1 MIHYEVED
9 AIARITLES
18 PPVNA
23 LTIPMLDALLDAL
36 RRAKDDSG
44 VRTVILQSAIPRY
57 FCAGLDLAA
66 LQAASADHVRA
77 LLDKLYVALTDLQ
90 HDLGKPSIAAISGA
104 ARGGGMTLAISCNV
118 IVADDRASFGY
129 PEIDVGLLPAIHF
142 AHLPGIVGRH
152 RAYELLFTG
161 RAFDAEEAR
170 ALGLISRV
178 AVDARAETLALA
190 RTFAAKSPTAMALG
204 RAEFMRANDY
214 RAELAPVIDAFVE
227 ASMSEDG
234 REGVKAF
241 AENRKPTWK
250 PPSQEA
256 QHVKK

>member
-1 MIHYEVED
+1 MIQYEVEA
-9 AIARITLES
+9 AIARITLAS

-23 LTIPMLDALLDAL
+23 LTIPMLDALLEAL
-36 RRAKDDSG
+36 RRAKDDSD
-44 VRTVILQSAIPRY
+44 VRAVILQSASPRY

-66 LQAASADHVRA
+66 LQGASADHVRA
-77 LLDKLYVALTDLQ
+77 LLERLYVALTDRQ
-90 HDLGKPSIAAISGA
+90 HDLGKPSIAAVSGA

-118 IVADDRASFGY
+118 IVADDSASFGY

-142 AHLPGIVGRH
+142 EHLPRIVGRH

-161 RAFDAEEAR
+161 RAFDAQEAR
-170 ALGLISRV
+170 ALGLIGRI
-178 AVDARAETLALA
+178 AVDARAESLALA

-227 ASMSEDG
+227 ASMTDDG

-241 AENRKPTWK
+241 AEKRTPTWQ
-250 PPSQEA
+250 PTPRDA
-256 QHVKK
+256 HHGKK

>member
-36 RRAKDDSG
+36 RRAKDDSN
-44 VRTVILQSAIPRY
+44 VRAVILQSAISRC

-66 LQAASADHVRA
+66 LQGASADHVRA
-77 LLDKLYVALTDLQ
+77 LLDKLYVSLTDLQ

-118 IVADDRASFGY
+118 IVADDSASFGY

-142 AHLPGIVGRH
+142 AHLPRIVGRH

-161 RAFDAEEAR
+161 RAFGAEEAR
-170 ALGLISRV
+170 ALGLISRI
-178 AVDARAETLALA
+178 AADARAETLALA

-204 RAEFMRANDY
+204 HAEFMRANDY

-227 ASMSEDG
+227 ASISEDG

-241 AENRKPTWK
+241 AEKRKPTWQ
-250 PPSQEA
+250 PTSQEA
-256 QHVKK
+256 QRTKQ